1 MQIRI
6 SWDKNFQCWAIAG
19 FFPTYCYLM
28 DKAKWDFVKVPFGL
42 VTLISTFLFK
52 LKTIPQERIL
62 STGVALYDD
71 WVQEVQENRRCPKTA
86 QFARDYKKKDWQKIQ
101 EGISS
106 FLPWSDI
113 GFCIALVAPLFKI
126 SQFCKLDD
134 LQFFQFPICNDLDC
148 KNAGIKKLQRDW
160 KGSERRL
167 QRDYSNQK
175 GLKLICCRFIFWV
188 QFVGHSKSDKF
199 CGDRFKF
206 VEISMNS

>member
-1 MQIRI
+1 
-6 SWDKNFQCWAIAG
+6 
-19 FFPTYCYLM
+19 M

-52 LKTIPQERIL
+52 LMTIPQERIL
-62 STGVALYDD
+62 STGVALYGD

-86 QFARDYKKKDWQKIQ
+86 QFARDYKKKDRQKIQ

-134 LQFFQFPICNDLDC
+134 LQFSNFQFVMILI
-148 KNAGIKKLQRDW
+148 ARTQELRKKIATGLKGEWKTIAEGLQQ
-160 KGSERRL
+160 SERIKTNL
-167 QRDYSNQK
+167 LSIH
-175 GLKLICCRFIFWV
+175 LLSAICRA
-188 QFVGHSKSDKF
+188 SKF
-199 CGDRFKF
+199 
-206 VEISMNS
+206 

>member
-1 MQIRI
+1 
-6 SWDKNFQCWAIAG
+6 
-19 FFPTYCYLM
+19 M

-62 STGVALYDD
+62 STGVALYGD

-113 GFCIALVAPLFKI
+113 GSCVALVAPLFKI

-148 KNAGIKKLQRDW
+148 KNARIKKEKIATGLKGEWKTIAEGLQQ
-160 KGSERRL
+160 SERIKTNL
-167 QRDYSNQK
+167 LSIH
-175 GLKLICCRFIFWV
+175 LLSAICEA
-188 QFVGHSKSDKF
+188 
-199 CGDRFKF
+199 FKF
-206 VEISMNS
+206 